1 MILHETIIIIGAAKG
16 TPNAIYYNFD
26 IALIKLR
33 NEFKGVVPICIE
45 NDFAKDLK
53 KEISVTT
60 SSWRTLNK
68 NVPKDLMY
76 QQLVITE
83 EKSCACTSP
92 KHKDWMDKFIKGCN
106 AALDCLMPNTPTC
119 FKPKE
124 PEHYFCINKGIAC
137 NMDYKKVRF
146 KGNKSSNLFIIIF

>member
-1 MILHETIIIIGAAKG
+1 MILHEAMIFIGAAKG

-33 NEFKGVVPICIE
+33 NEFKGVTPICIE
-45 NDFAKDLK
+45 KDFAKDLK

-68 NVPKDLMY
+68 NVPKNLMY

-83 EKSCACTSP
+83 EKSCAC
-92 KHKDWMDKFIKGCN
+92 IKIGW
-106 AALDCLMPNTPTC
+106 
-119 FKPKE
+119 
-124 PEHYFCINKGIAC
+124 I
-137 NMDYKKVRF
+137 
-146 KGNKSSNLFIIIF
+146 SSLKIVMLPWIV